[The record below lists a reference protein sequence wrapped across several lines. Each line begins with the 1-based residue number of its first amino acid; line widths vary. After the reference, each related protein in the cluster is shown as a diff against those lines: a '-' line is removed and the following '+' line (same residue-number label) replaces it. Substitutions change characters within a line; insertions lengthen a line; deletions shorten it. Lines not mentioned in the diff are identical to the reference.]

1 MISIRIIIIIIII
14 IFIQHHVHHN
24 HRIHH
29 NRHTHHLREL
39 FYDRNPGDARVKVGS
54 DRQAASSPSSANA
67 GVDEIGYFSRAALSA
82 GTLENWPFHRED
94 YSKKAPRWAKRALI
108 ASLLG
113 GTLASRNYAYNLMPS
128 CSRQLRTDP
137 WFSSGQFSSLGTQ
150 SRPETVPRLPDT
162 LGCPGAFRYY

>member
-1 MISIRIIIIIIII
+1 M
-14 IFIQHHVHHN
+14 
-24 HRIHH
+24 
-29 NRHTHHLREL
+29 REL

-54 DRQAASSPSSANA
+54 DRQAESSPTPPTF
-67 GVDEIGYFSRAALSA
+67 GLDEIGYFSRAFCPRGPSKIGAFMRRFTPKKLLG
-82 GTLENWPFHRED
+82 GT
-94 YSKKAPRWAKRALI
+94 WAKRALS

-150 SRPETVPRLPDT
+150 NRPETVPRLPDT
-162 LGCPGAFRYY
+162 PGCPGAFRYY